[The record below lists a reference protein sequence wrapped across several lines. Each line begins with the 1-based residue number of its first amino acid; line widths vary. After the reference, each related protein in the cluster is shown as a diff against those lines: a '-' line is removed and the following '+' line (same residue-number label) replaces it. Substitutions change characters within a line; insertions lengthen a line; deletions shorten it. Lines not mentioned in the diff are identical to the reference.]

1 MGRTL
6 LSATMLVN
14 SEKDNWSDFRRA
26 LRKED
31 KEVFD
36 RLFAMAKLHSQA
48 ISNSNSPY
56 PLEPI
61 LFSILIEQYK
71 EIERL
76 KKGGYIE
83 SLFD

>member
-14 SEKDNWSDFRRA
+14 SEKDNWSEFRRA

-31 KEVFD
+31 KEIFD
-36 RLFAMAKLHSQA
+36 RLFAMAKVHSQA
-48 ISNSNSPY
+48 ISNSNAPY
-56 PLEPI
+56 PLEAI

-71 EIERL
+71 EIQQF
-76 KKGGYIE
+76 KKGNSNE
-83 SLFD
+83 NLFD